1 MMSRGES
8 DSLDLVLFMNTSPD
22 KKHYKKSCPYC
33 VLLESSE
40 AIDFSRLGES
50 DIHEL
55 MRHGCMSQDRFT
67 SSSEPNSR

>member
-1 MMSRGES
+1 MMSHD
-8 DSLDLVLFMNTSPD
+8 DSFDPILFMKSTPE

-40 AIDFSRLGES
+40 AIDFSGLGES
-50 DIHEL
+50 DIQEL

-67 SSSEPNSR
+67 SSSEPDSR